1 VIGKFSL
8 PLANKPASAAWI
20 GTINYF
26 LASMFW
32 GLNIPLTA
40 SLLKT
45 IDPFWLSPIRYVIA
59 ATVLALWVVCTLGYS
74 QLRSPVPMFRVAT
87 LSLCVAT
94 FLTCFNLGLM
104 YTDSITAA
112 AVMAGSPVYVAV
124 VSRFMIGAKLERGF
138 WGAAILTMVGA
149 GIAVYGRVY
158 VSTSAGGS
166 NMGPNIGSNIGSNVG
181 LHGGEVLLVLSTA
194 CWTVYSILAQRWFP
208 ATVSQLRRTFLTT
221 ITAVPWLVLFWVLAR
236 LLGLVGEPNL
246 HPNGAEVINL
256 LLTAVFASALAVV
269 AWNNGVAKLGINAG
283 SVWQNMVP
291 VFAVVI
297 SVIFFGLVPTV
308 AQVIGGIVVLS
319 GVLYFQWHKLRY
331 RSENQRAA
339 RTATGAAP

>member
-1 VIGKFSL
+1 MVH
-8 PLANKPASAAWI
+8 KPASAAWV

-26 LASMFW
+26 LASVFW

-59 ATVLALWVVCTLGYS
+59 ATVLAIWVVGTLGFS
-74 QLRSPVPMFRVAT
+74 QLRSPVPMRRVAA
-87 LSLCVAT
+87 LSLCVAA

-104 YTDSITAA
+104 YSDSITAA

-124 VSRFMIGAKLERGF
+124 VSRFMISARLERGF
-138 WGAAILTMVGA
+138 GGAALLTMVGA
-149 GIAVYGRVY
+149 GIAVYGRAS
-158 VSTSAGGS
+158 VSTSASASANGA
-166 NMGPNIGSNIGSNVG
+166 NVG
-181 LHGGEVLLVLSTA
+181 LHGGEVLLVMSIA

-208 ATVSQLRRTFLTT
+208 SDVSQLRRTFLTT
-221 ITAVPWLVLFWVLAR
+221 ITALPWLVLLWVLAR
-236 LLGLVGEPNL
+236 LTGLVGEPNL
-246 HPNGAEVINL
+246 HPNGEALINL
-256 LLTAVFASALAVV
+256 LLTAVFGSALAVV

-297 SVIFFGLVPTV
+297 SVIFFGLVPTL

-319 GVLYFQWHKLRY
+319 GVLYLQWRKVR
-331 RSENQRAA
+331 
-339 RTATGAAP
+339 G

>member
-1 VIGKFSL
+1 
-8 PLANKPASAAWI
+8 LANKPASAAWI
-20 GTINYF
+20 GTLNYF
-26 LASMFW
+26 FASVFW

-45 IDPFWLSPIRYVIA
+45 IDPFWLSPVRYVIA
-59 ATVLALWVVCTLGYS
+59 AATLAVWVVGTLGFS
-74 QLRSPVPMFRVAT
+74 QLRSPVPMPRVIA
-87 LSLCVAT
+87 LSFCVAA

-138 WGAAILTMVGA
+138 WGAAILTIVGA
-149 GIAVYGRVY
+149 GIAVYGRASVNSSI
-158 VSTSAGGS
+158 STSISTNISTSGAAG
-166 NMGPNIGSNIGSNVG
+166 MGPHSGPGIG
-181 LHGGEVLLVLSTA
+181 LHGGEVLLVLSIA

-221 ITAVPWLVLFWVLAR
+221 ITALPWLILFWIMAR
-236 LLGLVGEPNL
+236 LFGLVGAPNL
-246 HPNGAEVINL
+246 HPNGTEVINL
-256 LLTAVFASALAVV
+256 LLTAVFGSALAVV

-308 AQVIGGIVVLS
+308 AQIVGGLVVLS
-319 GVLYFQWHKLRY
+319 GVLYLQWHKV
-331 RSENQRAA
+331 RS
-339 RTATGAAP
+339 

>member
-1 VIGKFSL
+1 MT
-8 PLANKPASAAWI
+8 NNPASSAWF

-26 LASMFW
+26 LASVFW

-59 ATVLALWVVCTLGYS
+59 ATVLAVWVIGTLGFP
-74 QLRSPVPMFRVAT
+74 QLRSPIPMARVLA
-87 LSLCVAT
+87 LSLCVAA

-124 VSRFMIGAKLERGF
+124 VSRFMIGAQLEKGF
-138 WGAAILTMVGA
+138 WGAAFLTIVGG
-149 GIAVYGRVY
+149 GIAVYGR
-158 VSTSAGGS
+158 AGAPGQQF
-166 NMGPNIGSNIGSNVG
+166 GI
-181 LHGGEVLLVLSTA
+181 HGGEILLVLSIA

-208 ATVSQLRRTFLTT
+208 IEVSQLRRTFLTT
-221 ITAVPWLVLFWVLAR
+221 ITALPWLLLFWVLAR
-236 LLGLVGEPNL
+236 TAGLAGEPNL
-246 HPNGAEVINL
+246 HPNTEAVINL
-256 LLTAVFASALAVV
+256 LLTAVFGSALAVV

-291 VFAVVI
+291 VFAVLI
-297 SVIFFGLVPTV
+297 SVLFFGLVPTV
-308 AQVIGGIVVLS
+308 AQIVGGMVVLS
-319 GVLYFQWHKLRY
+319 GVLYLQWQKMRG
-331 RSENQRAA
+331 R
-339 RTATGAAP
+339 

>member
-1 VIGKFSL
+1 LIHK
-8 PLANKPASAAWI
+8 AASTAWV

-26 LASMFW
+26 LASLFW

-59 ATVLALWVVCTLGYS
+59 ATVLAIGVVGTLGFS
-74 QLRSPVPMFRVAT
+74 QLRSPVPMRRVAA
-87 LSLCVAT
+87 LSLCVSA

-124 VSRFMIGAKLERGF
+124 VSRFMIGARLERGF
-138 WGAAILTMVGA
+138 WGAALLTMVGA
-149 GIAVYGRVY
+149 GIAVYGRASVD
-158 VSTSAGGS
+158 VSVSAS
-166 NMGPNIGSNIGSNVG
+166 ASANGPNVAI
-181 LHGGEVLLVLSTA
+181 HGGEVLLVLSTA

-208 ATVSQLRRTFLTT
+208 SDVSQLRRTFLTT
-221 ITAVPWLVLFWVLAR
+221 ITALPWLVLFWILAR
-236 LLGLVGEPNL
+236 LTGLVGAPNL
-246 HPNGAEVINL
+246 HPNGEALINL
-256 LLTAVFASALAVV
+256 LLTAIFGSALAVV

-297 SVIFFGLVPTV
+297 SVIFFGLVPTL
-308 AQVIGGIVVLS
+308 AQVVGGMVVLS
-319 GVLYFQWHKLRY
+319 GVLYLQWRKVR
-331 RSENQRAA
+331 
-339 RTATGAAP
+339 G

>member
-1 VIGKFSL
+1 MFNL
-8 PLANKPASAAWI
+8 TLANKPAAAAWI

-26 LASMFW
+26 LASLFW

-59 ATVLALWVVCTLGYS
+59 ATVLALWVIGTLGFS
-74 QLRSPVPMFRVAT
+74 QLRSPVPMRRVAA
-87 LSLCVAT
+87 LSLCVAA

-124 VSRFMIGAKLERGF
+124 VSRFMIGSRLERGF
-138 WGAAILTMVGA
+138 WGAALLTMVGA
-149 GIAVYGRVY
+149 GIAVYGRAS
-158 VSTSAGGS
+158 VSTSA
-166 NMGPNIGSNIGSNVG
+166 NGPNVQ
-181 LHGGEVLLVLSTA
+181 LHGGEVLMVLSIA

-208 ATVSQLRRTFLTT
+208 ADISQLRRTFLTT
-221 ITAVPWLVLFWVLAR
+221 ITALPWLVLFWVLAR
-236 LLGLVGEPNL
+236 LLGLAGEPNL
-246 HPNGAEVINL
+246 HPNGEAVINI

-308 AQVIGGIVVLS
+308 AQVIGGVVVLS
-319 GVLYFQWHKLRY
+319 GVLYLQWHK
-331 RSENQRAA
+331 A
-339 RTATGAAP
+339 RG